1 MKLLKPGACA
11 ATVAIYLAA
20 SAAAVAQ
27 DISMVSW
34 GGGVAATWNN
44 AFVPG
49 FEEQTGLD
57 VELIEVPN
65 PEAQIRS
72 YADDPVYNAGV
83 LSYYQAAKL
92 ANDGLI
98 ETFDDADVPELA
110 NIPEDFK
117 LRDADGRLVGIPVYT
132 NLYGIAYNGDYV
144 KEGAIKSWL
153 DLGGEDWANR
163 ISITQPLYSSAYH
176 LTILSIANGG
186 SEADIEP
193 GLEPFRKQA
202 GNAAVV
208 YTSLAQLNQLLTR
221 GEVDAAPYYSARI
234 WALRKGGAT
243 NIHFVIPEEGGLQ
256 LPYMLVVPKGSGN
269 REAVL
274 KWLNYAASAEP
285 QVKASAIG
293 GYIPVND
300 KAVLP
305 GDVESN
311 FGMSVA
317 DLKKGA
323 VSVDWL
329 TIARE
334 NDARIEL
341 VEKIIAGGE

>member
-1 MKLLKPGACA
+1 
-11 ATVAIYLAA
+11 
-20 SAAAVAQ
+20 
-27 DISMVSW
+27 MVSW
-34 GGGVAATWNN
+34 GGGVAETWNK
-44 AFVPG
+44 AFAPD

-57 VELIEVPN
+57 VEVVEVPN

-72 YADDPVYNAGV
+72 FANNPVYNAGI

-98 ETFDDADVPELA
+98 ETFDDADIPELA
-110 NIPEDFK
+110 NIPEAYK
-117 LRDADGRLVGIPVYT
+117 LRAEDGRLVGIPVYT

-144 KEGAIKSWL
+144 DEGAIKSWM
-153 DLGGEDWANR
+153 DLGGEEWKNR
-163 ISITQPLYSSAYH
+163 IAITQPLYSSAYH
-176 LTILSIANGG
+176 LTILAIANGG
-186 SEADIEP
+186 SEYDIEP

-202 GNAAVV
+202 DNAAVV

-221 GEVDAAPYYSARI
+221 GEVAAAPYYSARI
-234 WALRKGGAT
+234 WALRKGGAS

-269 REAVL
+269 RDAIL
-274 KWLNYAASAEP
+274 KWLNYSASAEP
-285 QVKASAIG
+285 QVKASSIG

-300 KAVLP
+300 NAVLP
-305 GDVESN
+305 EDVESN
-311 FGMSVA
+311 FGMSVEN
-317 DLKKGA
+317 LKKGA

-329 TIARE
+329 EIARQ

-341 VEKIIAGGE
+341 VEKIIAGEN